1 MAICGKLP
9 MADFITYLRNR
20 FPLLKDQWPGV
31 KLDTVTDTDLFYSDG
46 SSAGS
51 VFKLVS
57 LDVNGYVWVV
67 YVFPN
72 GDFTRVS
79 NPLVNQCVFQWIAM
93 TKVSWSVKDQDV
105 KTREN
110 NE

>member
-1 MAICGKLP
+1 MPIGGKPP
-9 MADFITYLRNR
+9 MADFVTYLRAR
-20 FPLLKDQWPGV
+20 FPLLKDQLPNV

>member
-1 MAICGKLP
+1 MT
-9 MADFITYLRNR
+9 DFITYLRNR

-51 VFKLVS
+51 LFKLVS
-57 LDVNGYVWVV
+57 LEANGYVWVI

-93 TKVSWSVKDQDV
+93 AKSAWALTSVSEKD
-105 KTREN
+105 KA
-110 NE
+110 

>member
-1 MAICGKLP
+1 

-51 VFKLVS
+51 LFKLVS
-57 LDVNGYVWVV
+57 LEAKGYVCIV

-93 TKVSWSVKDQDV
+93 AKSAWALTSVSEKD
-105 KTREN
+105 KA
-110 NE
+110 